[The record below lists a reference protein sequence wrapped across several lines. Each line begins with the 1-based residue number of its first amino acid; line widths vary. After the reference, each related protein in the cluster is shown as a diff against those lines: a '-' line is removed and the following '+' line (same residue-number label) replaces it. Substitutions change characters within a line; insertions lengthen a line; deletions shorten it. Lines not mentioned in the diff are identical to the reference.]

1 MMNRMHE
8 TVGVQVKHLPMKG
21 LLLALL
27 HVALVGAIAG
37 KLLYDRQQLP
47 RLWVQTA
54 PFDPDLPLR
63 GRYVQLRL
71 LLDNKHPPAGM
82 DESTLLQPV
91 PFFIPE
97 HVPDPSVR
105 PTAETLWVEV
115 SLPPKGPPRPIQLGV
130 KTGQGAIVPLALR

>member
-1 MMNRMHE
+1 MNTAMTLR
-8 TVGVQVKHLPMKG
+8 MKG
-21 LLLALL
+21 LLLAAL
-27 HVALVGAIAG
+27 HVALVLVIGG

-54 PFDPDLPLR
+54 PYDPDLPLR

-71 LLDNKHPPAGM
+71 LLDEQHPPAGM
-82 DESTLLQPV
+82 DVSTLLQPV

-105 PTAETLWVEV
+105 PAGETLWVEV
-115 SLPPKGPPRPIQLGV
+115 ILPPKGPPRPIQLGV
-130 KTGQGAIVPLALR
+130 KVGQGAIVPLALN